1 MTIQEYQDTI
11 RADMDAYEYVSV
23 EAGSADYQPLIQ
35 STKDEGNLYVR
46 LGPATQ
52 TLEPTA
58 VHRTDPEPELPSDP
72 SELPSD
78 PSELPSDPSELPN
91 NPSELPSDPSELPSD
106 PSELPSDPS
115 DLPSNPSELPSN
127 PSELTMEHLAN
138 ADPRQAQLWMLL
150 QIQKMVQKMEDMYES
165 AGYLRPPEMLVSAE
179 ENQSTSQNTEAK
191 QPMSP
196 PQPPSVP
203 PQQSPVTKEGKEPPT
218 TAESKENLPTRKEL
232 YVNLSFRS
240 QKKGEY
246 KPFLPTPP
254 PPKVPPKTY
263 KGARTIHHSDVI
275 ENEESSGSVTQQ
287 GNQDR
292 KKKAVIQMYK
302 KYPQQIMIGIAHAC
316 LAYSQ

>member
-1 MTIQEYQDTI
+1 MDPYI
-11 RADMDAYEYVSV
+11 DMDPYIIYEDVDV
-23 EAGSADYQPLIQ
+23 HGGSTEYQPLTQ
-35 STKDEGNLYVR
+35 STRDTGNLYWRIVSV
-46 LGPATQ
+46 TQ

-58 VHRTDPEPELPSDP
+58 VNRTDPEPELPSDP

-78 PSELPSDPSELPN
+78 PSELPSDPSELPSD
-91 NPSELPSDPSELPSD
+91 PSELPSDPSELPSD
-106 PSELPSDPS
+106 PSEL
-115 DLPSNPSELPSN
+115 LSN

-165 AGYLRPPEMLVSAE
+165 AGYLRPPEMLISAE

-191 QPMSP
+191 QPTSP

-203 PQQSPVTKEGKEPPT
+203 LQQSPVTKEGKEPPT
-218 TAESKENLPTRKEL
+218 TAESKENLPTRKDL
-232 YVNLSFRS
+232 YVNLSFGS

-263 KGARTIHHSDVI
+263 KGARTMHHSDVI
-275 ENEESSGSVTQQ
+275 ENEEPSGSVTQQ

-292 KKKAVIQMYK
+292 KKEAAIQVYK
-302 KYPQQIMIGIAHAC
+302 KYPQQIMIGI
-316 LAYSQ
+316 